1 MGCLFSQLRMKKLK
15 TMNEEIK
22 SKKER
27 DEALKKDFKF
37 GQYVYVGIY
46 LTLLVMLVMLA
57 YK

>member
-1 MGCLFSQLRMKKLK
+1 MRMKKLK